1 MAYWRSPPFM
11 PSPQHR
17 VRLHDLGS
25 DYRLSS
31 RSAARRR
38 IVWGMEIVHAHPDAI
53 ARRTSRF
60 NHESGPEICF
70 RGWAVAGIWGPHC
83 LGGPERS
90 PSSHGPL
97 DGHAYYLCQTYDYAY
112 QISYDYM
119 IFYFRVILPHLVRCP
134 NPASTWRRAA
144 TEREARG

>member
-38 IVWGMEIVHAHPDAI
+38 IGWGMEIVHARPDAV

-60 NHESGPEICF
+60 NHGSGPEICF

-83 LGGPERS
+83 FGGPERS

-97 DGHAYYLCQTYDYAY
+97 DGPAFNHWKSYNTCCTMQHMRKKRHPLVLSLHRSYVHAYSGTT
-112 QISYDYM
+112 
-119 IFYFRVILPHLVRCP
+119 VR
-134 NPASTWRRAA
+134 T
-144 TEREARG
+144 